1 MDGKSSE
8 KAQKAREQL
17 VIALHQAA
25 TGDRAALQHVYEMT
39 SAKLFGICL
48 RICGDREAAEDV
60 LQDVYVKVWRRAAS
74 FDAQRASP
82 ISWLAIIA
90 RNAAVDWRR
99 TQSHHSS
106 ADEHAMAQVPDDG
119 PLADAILEQSE
130 ARDLLLSCLDGLETE
145 QASAIRHT
153 FLGGL
158 TYSELADRL
167 RIPLGT
173 IKSRIRR
180 GMQGLK
186 ECLGDA

>member
-1 MDGKSSE
+1 MDGKSAE
-8 KAQKAREQL
+8 RAREQL
-17 VIALHQAA
+17 VAALHQTAK
-25 TGDRAALQHVYEMT
+25 GDRAALQQVYELT

-99 TQSHHSS
+99 TQAHHSS
-106 ADEHAMAQVPDDG
+106 ADERAMALIPDDG
-119 PLADAILEQSE
+119 PLADHILEQSE
-130 ARDLLLSCLDGLETE
+130 TRDLLLACLDGLEAD
-145 QASAIRHT
+145 QAVAIRRT

-158 TYSELADRL
+158 TYSELADHL

>member
-1 MDGKSSE
+1 MDGE

-25 TGDRAALQHVYEMT
+25 SGDRSALQHVYELT

-106 ADEHAMAQVPDDG
+106 ADERAMALIPDDG
-119 PLADAILEQSE
+119 PLADAILEQTE
-130 ARDLLLSCLDGLETE
+130 ARDQLLACLDGLEAD
-145 QASAIRHT
+145 QSSAIRHT

>member
-1 MDGKSSE
+1 MDGKGTDRT
-8 KAQKAREQL
+8 QKAREHL
-17 VIALHQAA
+17 VTALHQTAS
-25 TGDRAALQHVYEMT
+25 GDQSALHHVYELT

-48 RICGDREAAEDV
+48 RICGNREAAEDV

-90 RNAAVDWRR
+90 RNTAVDWRR
-99 TQSHHSS
+99 TQFHHVAGDENALALI
-106 ADEHAMAQVPDDG
+106 ADDD
-119 PLADAILEQSE
+119 PLADVVLERSE
-130 ARDLLLSCLDGLETE
+130 ARDMLLACLDGLEAD
-145 QASAIRHT
+145 QASAIRRT

-158 TYSELADRL
+158 TYSELANL
-167 RIPLGT
+167 MRIPLST

>member
-1 MDGKSSE
+1 MDGSSAE
-8 KAQKAREQL
+8 RAQKAREQL
-17 VIALHQAA
+17 VTALHQTA
-25 TGDRAALQHVYEMT
+25 TGDRAALQHVYELT

-90 RNAAVDWRR
+90 RNTAVDWRR
-99 TQSHHSS
+99 AQPHH
-106 ADEHAMAQVPDDG
+106 ATTDDQTMALIPDDG
-119 PLADAILEQSE
+119 PLADHILEQSE
-130 ARDLLLSCLDGLETE
+130 TRDLLLACLDGLEAD
-145 QASAIRHT
+145 QAVAIRRT

>member
-1 MDGKSSE
+1 MDGKSAE
-8 KAQKAREQL
+8 RAREQL
-17 VIALHQAA
+17 VAALHQTAA
-25 TGDRAALQHVYEMT
+25 GDRAALQHVYELT

-90 RNAAVDWRR
+90 RNTAVDWRR
-99 TQSHHSS
+99 SQVHHAG
-106 ADEHAMAQVPDDG
+106 ADESAMALIPDDG
-119 PLADAILEQSE
+119 PLADHILEQSE
-130 ARDLLLSCLDGLETE
+130 TRDLLLACLDGLEAD
-145 QASAIRHT
+145 QAVAIRRT